1 MAAAMRSADF
11 TRTAAT
17 LPALYHQD
25 LASYEQLDGY
35 LGLADTLHEAM
46 LEFIEDLEFAVGPD
60 AALRWPTDVPLHIGA
75 DALLAELN
83 ARYDALAQWFAYETP
98 GSWGGGEQGLATR
111 RLFLARAARLWRRRG
126 TPSGFV
132 DWFCLYFGITEPEHR
147 PYLLEHFKVPGG
159 IFDAQPFTGTL
170 FVPNSEPFEDYR
182 RRLEAAQFA
191 RWYAPAHVA
200 LRVCYVEVGALE
212 NDFGLGAPATLDPDA
227 GEGAVAAYAEAVA
240 QQARDLRALA
250 CSVVSVVN
258 HTNGI
263 TIYGCGLEGD
273 TPERAVD
280 LLDLGKLPTTP
291 TSLTEDLS

>member
-1 MAAAMRSADF
+1 MEAAMRSPDF

-17 LPALYHQD
+17 LPALYHED

-35 LGLADTLHEAM
+35 LGLADAVQEAM
-46 LEFIEDLEFAVGPD
+46 LELLEDLEFAVGPD
-60 AALRWPTDVPLHIGA
+60 AALRWPTDVPLDSGA
-75 DALLAELN
+75 DALLAELTV
-83 ARYDALAQWFAYETP
+83 RYDALAGWFAYETP
-98 GSWGGGEQGLATR
+98 GSWGASEAGLATR
-111 RLFLARAARLWRRRG
+111 RLFLSKAARLWRRRG

-132 DWFCLYFGITEPEHR
+132 DWFCLYFGVTTPKER

-159 IFDAQPFTGTL
+159 TFDAEPFTGTL

-200 LRVCYVEVGALE
+200 LRVCYVSLDALE
-212 NDFGLGAPATLDPDA
+212 AEIGLTGLPVLDPDA
-227 GEGAVAAYAEAVA
+227 TEDEVGDYADLVA
-240 QQARDLRALA
+240 QHAIDLRTLA

-263 TIYGCGLEGD
+263 RIYGCGLDGD
-273 TPERAVD
+273 EQERSID
-280 LLDLGKLPTTP
+280 LLGIGKLPTTP
-291 TSLTEDLS
+291 TSLTEDIS